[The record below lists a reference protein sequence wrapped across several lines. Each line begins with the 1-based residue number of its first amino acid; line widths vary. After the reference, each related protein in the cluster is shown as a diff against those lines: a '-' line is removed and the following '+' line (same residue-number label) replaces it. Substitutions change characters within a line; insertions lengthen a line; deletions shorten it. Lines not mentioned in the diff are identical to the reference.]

1 MKPRRRAAIPLIVAS
16 DNRLFRECLAERIAR
31 DRRFRVVG
39 SASAEELPTQIRRTR
54 AELLLFDRDDL
65 GAASESLLVRLRSQ
79 HPALRILVLA
89 ADTRDASAARILR
102 YGASGVVSKKETV
115 AGLFRALAAVGAGE
129 TWAPSRAVAQALS
142 HILFERKRG
151 ASAAL
156 TARERQILAL
166 LGEGYRNK
174 ELAALLAIKEQ
185 TVKIHLHSVFRKLR
199 VRSRVEAALKAA
211 RG

>member
-1 MKPRRRAAIPLIVAS
+1 MKPRRRAAILLSVAS
-16 DNRLFRECLAERIAR
+16 GNRLFRETLAERIAK

-39 SASAEELPTQIRRTR
+39 AASLEELPAQIRRTR
-54 AELLLFDRDDL
+54 AELLLFDTDDL
-65 GAASESLLVRLRSQ
+65 GPASESLLIRLRSQ

-89 ADTRDASAARILR
+89 ADLRDAAASRVLR
-102 YGASGVVSKKETV
+102 YGASGVLSKNESIAV
-115 AGLFRALAAVGAGE
+115 LLRALAAVAAGE
-129 TWAPSRAVAQALS
+129 TWASSKAVAQALS

-174 ELAALLAIKEQ
+174 ELAAMLAIKEQ

>member
-1 MKPRRRAAIPLIVAS
+1 VKPRRRAATLLSVAS
-16 DNRLFRECLAERIAR
+16 DNRLFRETLAERIAK

-39 SASAEELPTQIRRTR
+39 AASTEELPAQIRRTR
-54 AELLLFDRDDL
+54 AELLLFDMEDL
-65 GAASESLLVRLRSQ
+65 GPASESLLVRLRSQ
-79 HPALRILVLA
+79 HPALRILVLG
-89 ADTRDASAARILR
+89 ADLRDAAASRILR
-102 YGASGVVSKKETV
+102 CGASGVVSKNESV
-115 AGLFRALAAVGAGE
+115 AGLLRALAAVAAGE
-129 TWAPSRAVAQALS
+129 TWASSKAVAQALS
-142 HILFERKRG
+142 HILFERNRG

-174 ELAALLAIKEQ
+174 ELASMLAIKEQ